1 MLSGQHQ
8 LVRTAFVRAV
18 GLLYGLAFLA
28 ALRQNEALLGPEGL
42 LPATAALD
50 RAAQLPLQPWQRWLQ
65 LPTLFWLVTPT
76 NAALSIVAALGLGF
90 SYAIVVCGAAN
101 APTMA
106 CLWFLYLSIVN
117 LGQAWYGFGWDSALL
132 ELGFLS
138 MLLVPTLRYKRCEP
152 AHPPPPI
159 CVWGFRWFL
168 TRVLLTRALLTLR
181 SSCWRDASAC
191 AAELQL
197 DQLPA
202 TPAGWHVHGSAPHWL
217 LACFVVFVLG
227 AQLLAPV
234 LMLLGRTAR
243 CWAGIAAAL
252 ALLIGG
258 GGPVGARSE
267 GFAAAAACVWCFD
280 DAHLSWLFGER
291 DVEAAIAAAG
301 RQQRS
306 ARGAGRWVR
315 RLAHAAA
322 LYAVAR
328 SSWDVVSRDA
338 RLPSNSAQSTRC
350 DIALNTFL
358 WTRCHVSAHARI
370 TASLCSLL
378 RRALPLA
385 ALRVVG
391 SYAAVQ
397 TRTGQRMEIVLSA
410 AGDDDAQWHEL
421 DFRCKGSSSYSA
433 HPWLVHL
440 AAKLLDPAQKGVAR
454 ALVVSRPPNSEP
466 PLPPLRRVKA
476 DLYRYRFV
484 ASAADGTEQAGG
496 DDAGAVSEG
505 GAWVREYA
513 RPYMPPVTAGSAAL
527 ERFLELHGL
536 G

>member
-1 MLSGQHQ
+1 
-8 LVRTAFVRAV
+8 
-18 GLLYGLAFLA
+18 
-28 ALRQNEALLGPEGL
+28 
-42 LPATAALD
+42 
-50 RAAQLPLQPWQRWLQ
+50 
-65 LPTLFWLVTPT
+65 
-76 NAALSIVAALGLGF
+76 
-90 SYAIVVCGAAN
+90 
-101 APTMA
+101 
-106 CLWFLYLSIVN
+106 
-117 LGQAWYGFGWDSALL
+117 
-132 ELGFLS
+132 
-138 MLLVPTLRYKRCEP
+138 MLLVPALRYKRCEP

-159 CVWGFRWFL
+159 CIWGFRWFL
-168 TRVLLTRALLTLR
+168 ARVLLTRALLTLR
-181 SSCWRDASAC
+181 SGCWRDASAC

-197 DQLPA
+197 DQLQA
-202 TPAGWHVHGSAPHWL
+202 TPASWRAHGSAPRWL
-217 LACFVVFVLG
+217 LACFVVVVLR

-234 LMLLGRTAR
+234 LMLLGRTPR

-258 GGPVGARSE
+258 GGPGGARSE
-267 GFAAAAACVWCFD
+267 GVAAAAACVWCFD

-291 DVEAAIAAAG
+291 DVEAAIAAAMHSG

-315 RLAHAAA
+315 RLVHAVT

-338 RLPSNSAQSTRC
+338 RLPSSSAQ
-350 DIALNTFL
+350 
-358 WTRCHVSAHARI
+358 
-370 TASLCSLL
+370 ASG
-378 RRALPLA
+378 PLA
-385 ALRVVG
+385 ALRVVS
-391 SYAAVQ
+391 SYAAMQ
-397 TRTGQRMEIVLSA
+397 TRTGHRLEIVLSA

-421 DFRCKGSSSYSA
+421 DFRCKGSSVSGPPFLATVYPRRLCWAMEQAAYESYSA

-440 AAKLLDPAQKGVAR
+440 AAKLLDPAQKGVVR
-454 ALVVSRPPNSEP
+454 ALVVARPPNSEP

-496 DDAGAVSEG
+496 DDAGAASEG

-513 RPYMPPVTAGSAAL
+513 RSYMPPVTAGSAAL
-527 ERFLELHGL
+527 ERFLEAHGL